1 MSSDDHAESSGG
13 TKAPVWR
20 TLPKFLLV
28 GAANTALGAAIMF
41 LLYNLAGTGYWLST
55 AISYVVGSVFS
66 FFANRSF
73 TFSHKGSMLASAW
86 RFVAVIAVCYGVS
99 FGIARPLTRLVLTHV
114 GVSQVVIDNAAMVLG
129 MIVFTGLNYIGQRA
143 FVFNSVIL
151 PKAGPRRQA
160 PPAQ

>member
-1 MSSDDHAESSGG
+1 MSSDDHAESSRG
-13 TKAPVWR
+13 TTVPVRR

-28 GAANTALGAAIMF
+28 GVANTALGAAIMF

-73 TFSHKGSMLASAW
+73 TFGHKGSVWASAW

-99 FGIARPLTRLVLTHV
+99 FGIARPLTRLVLAHIGAGPV
-114 GVSQVVIDNAAMVLG
+114 LIDNAAMVLG
-129 MIVFTGLNYIGQRA
+129 MVVFTGLNYIGQRA
-143 FVFNSVIL
+143 FVFKSS
-151 PKAGPRRQA
+151 
-160 PPAQ
+160 